1 MKKFILFLFLYACCS
16 LAIHAQEEVDYLDE
30 EKESTP
36 IKYPMFGGIAFQTLV
51 PISTFG
57 EKMNQPGF
65 GGQLEFLVNLN
76 QTPFYAGFAAS
87 IANFGNEVYDFTDAE
102 GFDLKWK
109 TNSSLFSSHLLLHL
123 EPKMTLP
130 FQPYFRGQLGFNH
143 FFTASRLVD
152 PESDDNPLE
161 RFVDDNS
168 WGVSYGGSVGFL
180 IPLDKDWLYMLDI
193 KGTYLRG
200 SRSSYYSKLSNVAVM
215 EDSIEAFELQ
225 ESVVDMIGIS
235 VGVLI
240 FIE

>member
-1 MKKFILFLFLYACCS
+1 MKKSILFLFLCCS
-16 LAIHAQEEVDYLDE
+16 FSILAQDDVDYIDE
-30 EKESTP
+30 ATESTP
-36 IKYPMFGGIAFQTLV
+36 IKYPMFGGLSFQTLL

-57 EKMNQPGF
+57 EKMNQPGY

-76 QTPFYAGFAAS
+76 QTPFYAGFTSS

-109 TNSSLFSSHLLLHL
+109 TNSNLWSTHLLLHL
-123 EPKMTLP
+123 EPQMNLP
-130 FQPYFRGQLGFNH
+130 FQPYVSGQLGFNH
-143 FFTASRLVD
+143 FFTVSRLVD
-152 PESDDNPLE
+152 PEIDDNPLE

-180 IPLDKDWLYMLDI
+180 IPLDKDWRTMLNL

-200 SRSSYYSKLSNVAVM
+200 SRSSYYSKLSDVDVM

-225 ESVVDMIGIS
+225 ESVVDMIGLSI
-235 VGVLI
+235 GVLV

>member
-1 MKKFILFLFLYACCS
+1 MFIGAS
-16 LAIHAQEEVDYLDE
+16 
-30 EKESTP
+30 
-36 IKYPMFGGIAFQTLV
+36 FQTLL

-57 EKMNQPGF
+57 EKMNQPGY

-76 QTPFYAGFAAS
+76 QTPFYAGFASS

-109 TNSSLFSSHLLLHL
+109 TNSSLWSTHLLLHV
-123 EPKMTLP
+123 EPKMNIP
-130 FQPYFRGQLGFNH
+130 FQPYVSGQLGFNH
-143 FFTASRLVD
+143 FFTVSRLVD
-152 PESDDNPLE
+152 PEIDDNPLE

-168 WGVSYGGSVGFL
+168 WGVSYGGSAGFL
-180 IPLDKDWLYMLDI
+180 IPLDKKWLTMLNL

-200 SRSSYYSKLSNVAVM
+200 SRSSYYSKLADVNVM

-225 ESVVDMIGIS
+225 ESVVDMIGLHI
-235 VGVLI
+235 GVLV